1 MPFFTY
7 SVASIYVHAYLKVCK
22 KPPVNYIGRCNFLL
36 VGSEEIDKQCVYI
49 FIICCLLC
57 KHLVKIYSG
66 FNIFR
71 ISCT

>member
-1 MPFFTY
+1 M
-7 SVASIYVHAYLKVCK
+7 
-22 KPPVNYIGRCNFLL
+22 NYIGRCNFLL

-57 KHLVKIYSG
+57 KHLVKIYGG